1 MNPLRILITGS
12 SAGFGRLTALKLAT
26 QGHHVIATMRN
37 MGKADELLDECK
49 RQGVEL
55 EPRPMD
61 VSDRASVEAALHD
74 AADIDVLINNAGF
87 EIQGALELISDDL
100 MLGQLN
106 TNVLG
111 PLRAIRAVMPSWRAR
126 GHGVIVNISSV
137 VGQIASPYGGAYSAS
152 KFALEGMSE
161 ALHYEAKPA
170 GIRVHLIEPGRFST
184 TSFGSN
190 IIRPEGWE
198 GSEFQARQQ
207 EFAAALSSI
216 DNGKGPQD
224 PELVAD
230 AIIHAATDPT
240 APFRTPVG
248 DDATQ
253 LFCVKKT
260 TDSFEEFEAA
270 MRARLNW
277 Y

>member
-37 MGKADELLDECK
+37 MAKVDELLDECK

-55 EPRPMD
+55 EVRPMD

-100 MLGQLN
+100 MLRQLD

-126 GHGVIVNISSV
+126 GHGVIVNVSSV
-137 VGQIASPYGGAYSAS
+137 RPDCFSLRRRLLGVKVCLGGNERILLLRGQ
-152 KFALEGMSE
+152 
-161 ALHYEAKPA
+161 
-170 GIRVHLIEPGRFST
+170 
-184 TSFGSN
+184 TSGDSC
-190 IIRPEGWE
+190 
-198 GSEFQARQQ
+198 
-207 EFAAALSSI
+207 SS
-216 DNGKGPQD
+216 D
-224 PELVAD
+224 
-230 AIIHAATDPT
+230 
-240 APFRTPVG
+240 
-248 DDATQ
+248 
-253 LFCVKKT
+253 
-260 TDSFEEFEAA
+260 
-270 MRARLNW
+270 
-277 Y
+277 